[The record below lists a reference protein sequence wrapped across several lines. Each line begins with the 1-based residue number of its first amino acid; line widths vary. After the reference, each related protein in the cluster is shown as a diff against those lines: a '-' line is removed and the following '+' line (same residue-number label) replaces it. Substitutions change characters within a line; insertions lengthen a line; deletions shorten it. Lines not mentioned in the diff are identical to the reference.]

1 MGVTALSGAASASVF
16 LNVDASAQMN
26 LALQGQAQGEII
38 VGRQETREL
47 DAAAVEVP
55 ALEVRAPTPVDI
67 APRATATGSASFG
80 GCFDIGAGLDINVGA
95 SAKFFNLFD
104 QSVKYALFSRDW
116 ELYKVISHFMLDR
129 LAAYPCAHSF

>member
-1 MGVTALSGAASASVF
+1 MGVDALSGAASASVF

-38 VGRQETREL
+38 IGRPQTREL
-47 DAAAVEVP
+47 DKAVPADALAPRP

-67 APRATATGSASFG
+67 VPRATATGSASFG

-104 QSVKYALFSRDW
+104 QNVKYALFSRDW
-116 ELYKVISHFMLDR
+116 ELYKVIFDSKSGSPR
-129 LAAYPCAHSF
+129 LC